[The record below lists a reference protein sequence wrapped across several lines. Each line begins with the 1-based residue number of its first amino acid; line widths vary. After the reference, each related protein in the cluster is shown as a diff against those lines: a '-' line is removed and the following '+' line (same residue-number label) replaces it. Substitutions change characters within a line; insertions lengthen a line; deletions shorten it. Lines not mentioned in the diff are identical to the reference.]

1 MTEEEIARRHAE
13 ERENM
18 QWFPRWFRRTG
29 LPVLIWGAWIYFG
42 LGREPFLNA
51 AMLLGGLW
59 VITLFVREAQK

>member
-1 MTEEEIARRHAE
+1 MTETDKEK
-13 ERENM
+13 
-18 QWFPRWFRRTG
+18 WRRTG
-29 LPVLIWGAWIYFG
+29 RWFARDALPVLIWGVWIYFG